1 MGTLIF
7 DGECGFC
14 TTAAGWIQRIAPEVT
29 TVPWQRADLDALGVT
44 AEAAAQAVQYVDD
57 GGRVSAGAEAFA
69 RLLVT
74 RGGIAGPVG
83 RLMLLPGI
91 RAIAARVYKL
101 VSDNRSRLPGGTP
114 ACRVTS

>member
-14 TTAAGWIQRIAPEVT
+14 TTAAGWIQRIAPAVT

-57 GGRVSAGAEAFA
+57 SGRVSAGAEAFA
-69 RLLVT
+69 RLLVS
-74 RGGIAGPVG
+74 RGGVAGPVG
-83 RLMLLPGI
+83 RVMLLPGI
-91 RAIAARVYKL
+91 RTVAAWVYQV
-101 VSDNRSRLPGGTP
+101 VSKNRSRLPGGTP